1 MRDLSEIKHTW
12 IALPLNESNDVDKIK
27 TNNQM
32 SKTLLSRIKPLTTPP
47 LSHSPITPT
56 LKKQVNDTVHLLR
69 TNPNWSNLLDE
80 DDDQQLLDIS
90 PFVFDRIR
98 DVEAG
103 VKLFDWL
110 SNRKKDELFANGFA
124 CSSFLRLLA
133 RHRVFNEIDY
143 VLGNLRKENVKVTLE
158 ALSHVLHA
166 YAESGRLDKALE
178 VYEYVIE
185 LYDSVPD
192 VIACNSLLSL
202 LVKRK
207 RLGDARK
214 VYDEMRERGD
224 NYSTCILLKGMCS
237 EGKVEEG
244 RKLIEERW
252 GKGCVPN
259 MVFYNTIISG
269 YCKMGDVEKA
279 SLVFKELKSKG
290 FMPTLET
297 FGAMINGFCKKGDFT
312 ASDRL
317 LKEVKQRG
325 LVVSVWFL
333 NNIMDAKYRH
343 GSKVEV
349 SESIRWIV
357 ANGCKPDI
365 ATYNI
370 LINRLCKE
378 GRMEDAVG
386 VLDEAAKK
394 GLVLNN
400 ITYAPLIQG
409 YCRVKEYDIASKLLL
424 QMVERGCKPDIVTYG
439 ILIHGLVASGHMDDA
454 VKMKGKMIERGVSPD
469 AAIYNMLMSGLC
481 KRGGFSSAKLLFL
494 EMLDRNISP
503 DAYVYATLIDGFIR
517 SGDFEEAKKV
527 SSLSIEKGVKVD
539 VVHHNA
545 MIKGFCRS
553 GMLNEALMCM
563 NRMTEERLV
572 PDEFTYSTIID
583 GYVKQQDMTTA
594 LKIFRDMG
602 KTKCKPNVVTYSSLV
617 NGFCCQGDFKRA
629 EETFK
634 EMQSCGLV
642 PNVVTYTT
650 LIRSFAKDGSTLGKA
665 VYYWE
670 LMLRNK
676 CVPNEVTFN
685 CLLEGFVKKE
695 SGEVVSEPSNEGER
709 SLFLEFFYKLKSDG
723 WSDHAAAYNS
733 VIASLSVHGMVKTAC
748 RFQDRMVKKG
758 FSPDPVSSVAIL
770 HGFCVVG
777 NSKQWKN
784 SVFCD
789 LDEKGLEVAA
799 RYSLILE
806 RHFPQAVTS
815 EASSMLHLMAK
826 THRHQ
831 KT

>member
-1 MRDLSEIKHTW
+1 
-12 IALPLNESNDVDKIK
+12 
-27 TNNQM
+27 M

-47 LSHSPITPT
+47 LSHSPITPK
-56 LKKQVNDTVHLLR
+56 LKKQVNDTVHLLK
-69 TNPNWSNLLDE
+69 TNPNWPNLLDD
-80 DDDQQLLDIS
+80 DDDQQLLLHIS
-90 PFVFDRIR
+90 PLLFDRIHD
-98 DVEAG
+98 DVETG

-110 SNRKKDELFANGFA
+110 SNRRKDELFSNGHA
-124 CSSFLRLLA
+124 CSSFLKLLA
-133 RHRVFNEIDY
+133 RHRVFDEIED
-143 VLGNLRKENVKVTLE
+143 VLGNLNVKVTHE
-158 ALSHVLHA
+158 ALSYVLYA
-166 YAESGRLDKALE
+166 YAESGRLERALE

-185 LYDSVPD
+185 SYDYVPD

-214 VYDEMRERGD
+214 VYDEMRERAD
-224 NYSTCILLKGMCS
+224 NYSTCILLKGMCG

-259 MVFYNTIISG
+259 IVFYNTIIGG
-269 YCKMGDVEKA
+269 YCKRGEVEKA

-297 FGAMINGFCKKGDFT
+297 FGAMINGFCKKGDFA
-312 ASDRL
+312 ASDGL
-317 LKEVKQRG
+317 LKEVRERG

-333 NNIMDAKYRH
+333 NSIMDAKYMH

-349 SESIRWIV
+349 SESMRWIV
-357 ANGCKPDI
+357 ANGCRPDI

-400 ITYAPLIQG
+400 RTYGPLIQG
-409 YCRVKEYDIASKLLL
+409 YCNIKEYEIASKLLL
-424 QMVERGCKPDIVTYG
+424 QMAERGCRPDIVTYG

-454 VKMKGKMIERGVSPD
+454 VMMKAKMIDRGVSPD

-481 KRGGFSSAKLLFL
+481 KRGGFLSAKLLFL

-517 SGDFEEAKKV
+517 SGDFEEAKKIF
-527 SSLSIEKGVKVD
+527 SLSIEKGVKVD

-563 NRMTEERLV
+563 KRMAEENLV

-617 NGFCCQGDFKRA
+617 NGFCCQGDFEKA

-650 LIRSFAKDGSTLGKA
+650 LIRSFAKDASTLGKA

-685 CLLEGFVKKE
+685 CLLEGFVKKK
-695 SGEVVSEPSNEGER
+695 SGQVVSEPMG
-709 SLFLEFFYKLKSDG
+709 SLFFEFFYKLKSDE
-723 WSDHAAAYNS
+723 WSDHAAAYSS
-733 VIASLSVHGMVKTAC
+733 VIVSLSVHGMVKTAC

-758 FSPDPVSSVAIL
+758 FSPDPVSFAAIL

-784 SVFCD
+784 FVLCN
-789 LDEKGLEVAA
+789 LDKKGFEVAA
-799 RYSLILE
+799 RYSLVLE
-806 RHFPQAVTS
+806 RHFPQAVIS
-815 EASSMLHLMAK
+815 EASSLLRLMAK
-826 THRHQ
+826 NTDTE
-831 KT
+831 KETEEL